1 MTELYPSP
9 VVIVLAAGAG
19 RRFREAGGAGS
30 KLDADLL
37 GRPVLEWTLAAVRA
51 SGLPWMIVERPEL
64 EPEAYGM
71 GDSIARGVA
80 RQPDASGWLILPGD
94 LPLIEPASLVGVAR
108 SLRDAALAEPWTV
121 VRPHVAVEDGTAQ
134 PGHPVGFGPAWR
146 SALLDL
152 RGESG
157 AMPVVR
163 QAVQRGTLRHLASR
177 DAGCVQDI
185 DHPDDLVR
193 AGMALQDKLG

>member
-1 MTELYPSP
+1 MTDLSP
-9 VVIVLAAGAG
+9 FPVIIVLAAGAG
-19 RRFREAGGAGS
+19 RRFREAGGSGS

-51 SGLPWMIVERPEL
+51 SGLPWMTVERPES

-80 RQPDASGWLILPGD
+80 RQPDAPGWLILPGD
-94 LPLIEPASLVGVAR
+94 LPLIDPASLIGAAR
-108 SLRDAALAEPWTV
+108 SLREAARAEPWTV
-121 VRPHVAVEDGTAQ
+121 VRPDVGMADGTAQ
-134 PGHPVGFGPAWR
+134 AGHPVGFGPAWR
-146 SALLDL
+146 SALLEL

-157 AMPVVR
+157 AMPLVR
-163 QAVQRGTLRHLASR
+163 KAAQQGTLHLLASR

-185 DHPDDLVR
+185 DHPDDLIR
-193 AGMALQDKLG
+193 AEMALQGRLA